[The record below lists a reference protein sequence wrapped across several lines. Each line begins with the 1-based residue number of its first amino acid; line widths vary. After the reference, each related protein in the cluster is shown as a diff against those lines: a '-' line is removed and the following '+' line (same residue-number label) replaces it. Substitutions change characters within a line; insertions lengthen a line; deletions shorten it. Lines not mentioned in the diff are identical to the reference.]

1 MTRAATWR
9 EKAATYLRSPTQVDG
24 QRPWTA
30 LLVGITS
37 LAWAV
42 ARAVDAVGAS
52 GTWPLLWRWS
62 LTAFLAAVAV
72 LTLGGEVQRWRRSQ
86 SR

>member
-1 MTRAATWR
+1 MTWR
-9 EKAATYLRSPTQVDG
+9 GKVTTYLRSPTQVQG

-42 ARAVDAVGAS
+42 ALAIGALGAS
-52 GTWPLLWRWS
+52 GTWPVLWRRG
-62 LTAFLAAVAV
+62 LAMFLAAVA
-72 LTLGGEVQRWRRSQ
+72 LLLLGGEVRRWRRSQ
-86 SR
+86 SVR